1 MKFIEAM
8 AYPRKSQ
15 DSQDVLFAISAN
27 EELDNDSYY
36 NVLCISH
43 NSKYKDRLDASM
55 NLLVDMVGSLSN
67 NKKSYESELNEQG
80 INLEFVPVLKQL
92 SNLLGYFINSTSW
105 HEQNLQDF
113 DIREFKTRLDQ
124 LRQTLG
130 VENSS

>member
-15 DSQDVLFAISAN
+15 DSQDVLFAISAD
-27 EELDNDSYY
+27 EELDSDSWY

-43 NSKYKDRLDASM
+43 NSTYKDRLEASM

-80 INLEFVPVLKQL
+80 IDLEFVPVLKQL
-92 SNLLGYFINSTSW
+92 SNFLGYFINSTSW
-105 HEQNLQDF
+105 QEQDF
-113 DIREFKTRLDQ
+113 KDFDMREFKTRLDR

-130 VENSS
+130 VEKSS